1 MAVGQHGKREHFI
14 MIGQSIT
21 PSPLYMVE
29 SLTKELLLFDGL
41 ARAGKGLVAPVLSNL
56 RRIEYA
62 QINNTVDQIAIL
74 WKLNLVDTASAAA
87 FLRIAVDTCTY
98 EQAIGRNTNIRLSDI
113 SSVYNSLDAREII
126 ARTTGAEGP
135 DAMRHYDGAERIS
148 TFITHF
154 NMPMKDLWFH
164 AFPALRTIITVR
176 HPVDVIASWN
186 GRGWG
191 QRWGYDPLGFTPTPE
206 VDGQP
211 IPWFALDVSDEYFDY
226 NPMNRN
232 ALCVLELDR
241 IYQQSIEGLT
251 HTQSELVNIV
261 SFEKFATQPDL
272 ELQRIASW
280 LNTDVPAEMP
290 VVMARERVPRK
301 LSLEQRKQKLN
312 DLKSGLNEKLI
323 SHLLDASRSY
333 EERWGIEPVS

>member
-1 MAVGQHGKREHFI
+1 MTEQTE
-14 MIGQSIT
+14 T
-21 PSPLYMVE
+21 PVPLYMVE

-56 RRIEYA
+56 RHIEYA

-126 ARTTGAEGP
+126 ARTTGIEGP
-135 DAMRHYDGAERIS
+135 DAMHQYDEAERIS
-148 TFITHF
+148 SFITHF

-164 AFPALRTIITVR
+164 AFPKLRTIITVR

-191 QRWGYDPLGFTPTPE
+191 ERWGYDPLGFTPTPE
-206 VDGQP
+206 IDGQP
-211 IPWFALDVSDEYFDY
+211 IPWFALDVSDEYFDCD
-226 NPMNRN
+226 PLNRN
-232 ALCVLELDR
+232 ALCVLELDH
-241 IYQQSIEGLT
+241 IYQQAIEDLT
-251 HTQSELVNIV
+251 PTQNRLVNVV
-261 SFEKFATQPDL
+261 SFEKFATEPDV

-280 LNTDVPAEMP
+280 LNTEIPAEMP

-301 LSLEQRKQKLN
+301 LSLEQRKHKLSE
-312 DLKSGLNEKLI
+312 LKSGLNEQI
-323 SHLLDASRSY
+323 ITRLLDASRRY
-333 EERWGIEPVS
+333 EERWDVEPVS